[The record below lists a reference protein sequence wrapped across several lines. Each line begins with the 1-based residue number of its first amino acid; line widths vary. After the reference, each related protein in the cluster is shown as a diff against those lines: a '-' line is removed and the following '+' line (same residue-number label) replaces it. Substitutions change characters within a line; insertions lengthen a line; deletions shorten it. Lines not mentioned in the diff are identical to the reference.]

1 MMNQEFFIQM
11 EIKQAF
17 GVILRYYRKK
27 ANYSQERLAFDC
39 NLDRT
44 YISLLERGKRR
55 PTLDTIFTISKTL
68 KVSPSV
74 LVSEVEKLM
83 INKNSSLS

>member
-1 MMNQEFFIQM
+1 MIKQGFFIKM

-17 GVILRYYRKK
+17 GVILKYYRKK
-27 ANYSQERLAFDC
+27 ANYSQEKLAFDC

-55 PTLDTIFTISKTL
+55 PTLDTIFTISRAL

-83 INKNSSLS
+83 VNKNSSLS